1 MSLKYRGEKPDI
13 ALSTDVRGARERSQL
28 PNGSPYPILVQDLR
42 TGALNWKSRVK
53 HTFTPEDMLKP
64 LKIEING
71 RKNRRFVVVVG
82 EDLRQ
87 LRILDLDFSEGD
99 ERQERVRA
107 KHEDEDDLMSE

>member
-1 MSLKYRGEKPDI
+1 VSFRYCGEKADI
-13 ALSTDVRGARERSQL
+13 ALSTDVRGAREHSQL
-28 PNGSPYPILVQDLR
+28 PNGSPYPTLVHDLQ
-42 TGALNWKSRVK
+42 TGALHWRSRVR
-53 HTFTPEDMLKP
+53 HTFNPEDMLKP

-99 ERQERVRA
+99 EVEERIRA
-107 KHEDEDDLMSE
+107 RREDEDDLMSE